1 MAAFTPRQAS
11 RELGGRET
19 QVFMQS
25 FADRILVLVT
35 QMGKVGNL
43 VRPKHE
49 RVLPPYLL
57 LTSFPLNVQIQ
68 ATLPATASLLPPT
81 SDASQTNR
89 LLPEPSPA
97 VELTPL
103 LGSAPSSHLQIL
115 HSLYT
120 SQIATILWTEESKH
134 GLESSRRSV
143 VVGLALAKSQTP
155 EISAAEEERRVFE
168 GIMSLLY
175 DLIRADV

>member
-1 MAAFTPRQAS
+1 MAAFTPRQAR
-11 RELGGRET
+11 RELSGRET

-25 FADRILVLVT
+25 FADRILVLIT

-43 VRPKHE
+43 
-49 RVLPPYLL
+49 
-57 LTSFPLNVQIQ
+57 IQ

-81 SDASQTNR
+81 SSASQSHIV
-89 LLPEPSPA
+89 LPEPSPA
-97 VELTPL
+97 IELTPL

-115 HSLYT
+115 HSLYA
-120 SQIATILWTEESKH
+120 SQISTIIWTEESKH
-134 GLESSRRSV
+134 GLESLRRSV

-155 EISAAEEERRVFE
+155 EIDAAEEERSVFE
-168 GIMSLLY
+168 GVMSLLY